1 MLRPLEE
8 ELKKYSAF
16 YKNDT
21 NFASNARL
29 QQSKWRLKKG
39 YPKNTTK
46 KSDYGNFI
54 ETEFAKQEKVNFLT
68 PNIRRLVTDKIPE
81 IRRNGGM
88 IGEPRIWNNLLSS
101 QPLCFNLFGE
111 LSLDRSLATKYFQ
124 KLFPEEITSVQN
136 IDFEY
141 SSKRGKP
148 DNSAFDVF
156 VEYLNSNRKI
166 CFIGI
171 EVKFQENLREESPQ
185 KADSIFDS
193 HKEDYIKMTL
203 ESNWFKPDSI
213 THLKVIP
220 ISQIWRDHL
229 LVWNMKNEYND
240 GFFIFLYPF
249 ENDECQIG
257 VEEYKRYLISDEERI
272 TKFYPRDLNNF
283 ILTLKELINDD
294 WIKELEA
301 RYIIKY

>member
-1 MLRPLEE
+1 MDRPPKHELEKFNVGYE
-8 ELKKYSAF
+8 K
-16 YKNDT
+16 DT
-21 NFASNARL
+21 VFASNARL
-29 QQSKWRLKKG
+29 LQSKWRVMHN
-39 YPKNTTK
+39 YPINKVK
-46 KSDYGNFI
+46 KSNFGNFI
-54 ETEFAKQEKVNFLT
+54 ETEFAYKEKVNFLT

-111 LSLDRSLATKYFQ
+111 LCFDLPLATKYFQ
-124 KLFPEEITSVQN
+124 KLFPKEITSVRN

-141 SSKRGKP
+141 SSKRGNP

-156 VEYLNSNRKI
+156 VEYLNSNKEN

-185 KADSIFDS
+185 KAADIFDS
-193 HKEDYIKMTL
+193 HKDDYTKATL
-203 ESNWFKPDSI
+203 ECNWFKPDSI
-213 THLKVIP
+213 PHLKVIP

-229 LVWNMKNEYND
+229 LVWNMKNEYHD

-249 ENDECQIG
+249 ENIECQMG

-272 TKFYPRDLNNF
+272 TKFYPRDLNKF
-283 ILTLKELINDD
+283 ILTLRELINAD

-301 RYIIKY
+301 RYIIKD